1 METQAADSACVRRVL
16 GGERNAYGEI
26 VHRYEKR
33 LFSLV
38 LMMTRDR
45 GGAEEVTQDAF
56 LRAHSNLRRYDQE
69 RPLYPWLATIAVRL
83 ASNWQRTAARHRRS
97 DPDVDT
103 EDLPAHNDASPIV
116 ELARHQ
122 AEHALWCHV
131 STLPKGERSA
141 VLMFYK
147 QDLTASEI
155 AGILGVTNGT
165 IKTFLH
171 RGRMHLRTR
180 LETTG
185 GMP

>member
-69 RPLYPWLATIAVRL
+69 RPLYPWLAMIAVRL
-83 ASNWQRTAARHRRS
+83 ASNWQRTAARHRRG

-103 EDLPAHNDASPIV
+103 EALPAHNDTSPIV

-122 AEHALWCHV
+122 AEHAIWCHV
-131 STLPKGERSA
+131 ATLPKGERSA

-147 QDLTASEI
+147 QDLTVSEI

-185 GMP
+185 GTP